1 MNRIER
7 SRRHETLTMREA
19 CEYFR
24 VSEPTLRGALRRG
37 EVYGQK
43 IGQQWRIWRDHPK
56 EGLKTDAELE
66 RLDDAAK
73 SAAPHNEE

>member
-7 SRRHETLTMREA
+7 ARLHETLTLREA

-43 IGQQWRIWRDHPK
+43 IGRQWRIWRFPPK

-66 RLDDAAK
+66 RLDGAAK
-73 SAAPHNEE
+73 NAAPHNEE